1 MKTLSATTLG
11 ITRALIVKLW
21 GNADIYNPN
30 HNFVLL
36 EYLILSWYS
45 SQCVQLWKPFLFL
58 CQARG

>member
-30 HNFVLL
+30 PNLVLL
-36 EYLILSWYS
+36 EYLIL
-45 SQCVQLWKPFLFL
+45 
-58 CQARG
+58 R